1 MAFVGRITA
10 TRGTL
15 LRLRTTLRFIQ
26 SATDVL
32 KTKRDRLAAELNSL
46 LPQLSHRRKA
56 EEQLIEIYTDL
67 KIALAT
73 LGYST
78 VFSEA
83 SGVPKMKVRF
93 NTFSIMGAV
102 VPKVTVTEKPP
113 ISSIE
118 NLSLYKV
125 AQKQVTLVD
134 ELLTMAQI
142 EASVERIT
150 YELMKVNR
158 KVNALEKV
166 IIPTYSNQ
174 IRYIEDVLFDE
185 ELEDFARIKHVQA
198 VLGRKRT

>member
-1 MAFVGRITA
+1 V
-10 TRGTL
+10 
-15 LRLRTTLRFIQ
+15 
-26 SATDVL
+26 
-32 KTKRDRLAAELNSL
+32 
-46 LPQLSHRRKA
+46 

-83 SGVPKMKVRF
+83 SGVPKMEVGF
-93 NTFSIMGAV
+93 NTLSIMGAV

-113 ISSIE
+113 INSIE

-125 AQKQVTLVD
+125 AQKQVTLID
-134 ELLTMAQI
+134 ELLTVAQI
-142 EASVERIT
+142 EASIERIT

>member
-32 KTKRDRLAAELNSL
+32 KMKRDRIAAELNGL

-83 SGVPKMKVRF
+83 LGVPKMKVEF
-93 NTFSIMGAV
+93 NIISIIGAM
-102 VPKVTVTEKPP
+102 VPKVAITEKSP
-113 ISSIE
+113 IGSIQ

-125 AQKQVTLVD
+125 AEKQRALID
-134 ELLTMAQI
+134 ELLTMARI
-142 EASVERIT
+142 ETSIERIA

-166 IIPTYSNQ
+166 IIPTYLNQ

-185 ELEDFARIKHVQA
+185 ELEDFARIKHIQS